1 MTTGCTGTRVCDG
14 GFATWREGGGL
25 VGTGLC
31 YGHPLKAQISLASHQ
46 LLQGARGILL
56 TPNLHLLVMGRGQ
69 HPTPRPALAAYLSQL
84 PGARP
89 RSAPNPSWEARL
101 PSGHAGNSPR
111 VRYFEDMS

>member
-56 TPNLHLLVMGRGQ
+56 TPNLHFLVIGQ
-69 HPTPRPALAAYLSQL
+69 GSAPHPTPCPGRVPVPAPRCQALQRSKPKLGSQAALW
-84 PGARP
+84 P
-89 RSAPNPSWEARL
+89 RRE
-101 PSGHAGNSPR
+101 
-111 VRYFEDMS
+111 

>member
-56 TPNLHLLVMGRGQ
+56 TPNLHLLVMAGVS
-69 HPTPRPALAAYLSQL
+69 TPPHALPWPRTCPSSQVPGPQRSKPKLGSEAALW
-84 PGARP
+84 P
-89 RSAPNPSWEARL
+89 RRE
-101 PSGHAGNSPR
+101 
-111 VRYFEDMS
+111 